1 MLCIHNL
8 YGGAPAKWKSMAG
21 LKLLLNMWP
30 EAALG
35 LVASTF
41 PAGRRQV
48 RPGHS
53 HFDWQRISI
62 VLVFL
67 FLVWLDNE
75 RCQSYQYV
83 TAADLFTRSQHVTSS
98 VRPGNGSLSS
108 TRRKFCYFP
117 TELPVLMAPPLKFL
131 APAATEK
138 DPNKLLSVCHLSYQA
153 W

>member
-1 MLCIHNL
+1 MLWIHNL

-108 TRRKFCYFP
+108 TRGKFRYFP
-117 TELPVLMAPPLKFL
+117 TAGVLNTSIAIYRSIAKVTWVDRMASRKKSNPI
-131 APAATEK
+131 
-138 DPNKLLSVCHLSYQA
+138 
-153 W
+153 